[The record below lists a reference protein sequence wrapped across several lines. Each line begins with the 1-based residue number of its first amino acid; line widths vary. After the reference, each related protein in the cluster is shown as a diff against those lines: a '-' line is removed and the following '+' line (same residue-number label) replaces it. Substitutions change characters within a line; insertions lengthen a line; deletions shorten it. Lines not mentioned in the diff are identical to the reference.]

1 MRRTVRK
8 CPHGCLKSVPLSRSA
23 TALSG
28 LPVEFRE
35 GAALRPPGAASV
47 GHLPFW
53 TQDPSEQTGLPQG
66 ETLSPQ
72 GARADDGCSRQV
84 CPAQGP
90 LQSGEGGGD
99 QARTQGKGRVFYR
112 KNLDKLRG
120 ERGVQGWLRTMGRC
134 GFSTE
139 LSPVHACA
147 RGHWAAS
154 PPLPA
159 PARSHRSDSPE
170 QWLGCC
176 KHTSFICLP

>member
-8 CPHGCLKSVPLSRSA
+8 CPHGCLKSVPLSCSA

-53 TQDPSEQTGLPQG
+53 TQDPSEETGLPRG

-90 LQSGEGGGD
+90 LQSGEGGRRSG
-99 QARTQGKGRVFYR
+99 QNSR
-112 KNLDKLRG
+112 KRPSLLQEKLRQA
-120 ERGVQGWLRTMGRC
+120 ERRKGSPGMAQNNGPLWFQHRTVPCSRMCTWPLGC
-134 GFSTE
+134 
-139 LSPVHACA
+139 LP
-147 RGHWAAS
+147 S
-154 PPLPA
+154 PPRPREK
-159 PARSHRSDSPE
+159 P
-170 QWLGCC
+170 Q
-176 KHTSFICLP
+176 I